1 MQIYNTMTRRKEELV
16 PLKPGEISIYVCG
29 PTVYSF
35 IHIGNARPLIVF
47 DTLRRYLEYR
57 GYKVKF
63 VQNFTDV
70 DDKVIR
76 RANEDG
82 CSIRDVA
89 EKYIAEYY
97 KDAEAL
103 NVKKATVAP
112 RATEHMDEIISLIKG
127 LIEKG
132 HAYPADNGDVY
143 FAVRS
148 YDSYGK
154 LTGQSIESL
163 ESGARIDPGE
173 HKRDPL
179 DFALWKSAKPGE
191 PSWDSPWGKGRPGWH
206 IECSAMSRK
215 YLGGETFDI
224 HAGGKDLIFPHHE
237 NEIAQSEACTGK
249 PFARY
254 WMHNGHINIEGQKM
268 SKSLGNFRNVR
279 DIISEF
285 DPNVLRLFMLGAHY
299 ASPINFRRELME
311 QTAAAYERLCTA
323 RERLREAQTAN
334 NPNAEEEGA
343 FAAAL
348 EGYKQSFIEA
358 MDDDLNTADAI
369 GVLFELVRAVN
380 TFVTEKRS
388 KAAID
393 NAARAFDEITG
404 VLGISTDAK
413 SEEFPEEAVRL
424 LNERTEARAAKN
436 WALADELRNRLAQL
450 GFAVEDSKQGAKLK
464 RI

>member
-112 RATEHMDEIISLIKG
+112 RATEHMDEIITLIKS

-206 IECSAMSRK
+206 IECSAMSMSI
-215 YLGGETFDI
+215 LGETFDI

-268 SKSLGNFRNVR
+268 SKSVGNFRNVR

-285 DPNVLRLFMLGAHY
+285 DPNVLRLFMLSAHY

-380 TFVTEKRS
+380 TFVTEKHS

-393 NAARAFDEITG
+393 NAARAFDELTD

>member
-112 RATEHMDEIISLIKG
+112 RATEHMDEIISLIKS

-206 IECSAMSRK
+206 IECSAMSMSI
-215 YLGGETFDI
+215 LGETFDI

-268 SKSLGNFRNVR
+268 SKSVGNFRNVR

-285 DPNVLRLFMLGAHY
+285 DPNVLRLFMLSAHY

-334 NPNAEEEGA
+334 NPNTEEEGA

-380 TFVTEKRS
+380 TFVTEKHS

-393 NAARAFDEITG
+393 NAARAFDELTD